1 MSNNGFSD
9 PGTPDVKTDTTK
21 PVTTK
26 SNKKTIESFD
36 ARLRQAQK
44 ANEEKTK
51 PAPPRSTALGLA
63 FRMTTDMVV
72 SVAVGTGI
80 GLGLDYWLGTK
91 PWFMIVFFFLGAA
104 AGVMNVIRVADAT
117 AKGARVQNAQSLPR
131 IEDDDDD

>member
-1 MSNNGFSD
+1 MSNDRFSD
-9 PGTPDVKTDTTK
+9 PSAGKSTTDESDGITPEA
-21 PVTTK
+21 
-26 SNKKTIESFD
+26 KKSFD
-36 ARLRQAQK
+36 ARLRQAQQ
-44 ANEEKTK
+44 ANEEKTR

-104 AGVMNVIRVADAT
+104 AGVMNVIRVANMT
-117 AKGARVQNAQSLPR
+117 AKDARVPNAQSPAPHR
-131 IEDDDDD
+131 RRR